1 MSNLT
6 ITADII
12 TKSGTDLTPVG
23 VTIKGTGAMSYAALR
38 EIAVEALES
47 YTGSKEVINGYRVDR
62 YPSFHEQAED
72 AVTMYPINAA

>member
-1 MSNLT
+1 MSDLT

-12 TKSGTDLTPVG
+12 TFTGSDLTPVG
-23 VTIKGTGAMSYAALR
+23 VTIKGTGAMGHAALR

-62 YPSFHEQAED
+62 YPSFQEQAED
-72 AVTMYPINAA
+72 TVTMFPILKA